1 MLMAI
6 NLLLCIIGFAILIYA
21 ADKLVEGSSNL
32 AMNFGVSK
40 AVVGLTIVAAGTSLP
55 ELVVSIN
62 ASVKGNASL
71 SLGNVVG
78 SNIMNIAMIL
88 GVSALICPIACEKV
102 MVKRDTP
109 LMIGATLLVWFLA
122 YTDKT
127 VSHFEGITLLV
138 LCFAYFIMTY
148 IIGKKEAAE
157 NPEPE
162 EVTDKP
168 RPLNLKNTIFIVG
181 GFIGLVAGAEFL
193 VRGAVEIA
201 QSVGVSDEVIGLTLV
216 AIGTSLPELATSVV
230 AARKGQSAIA
240 VGNVV
245 GSNLFNILAI
255 IGTAATIPL
264 ISDKIAPLAAS
275 DQMLGLH
282 IPIMA
287 VTALAILPIMRTGM
301 KIVRL
306 EGAILLIGYIAY
318 TIMLIQSSGA
328 GVPVG

>member
-1 MLMAI
+1 MAI
-6 NLLLCIIGFAILIYA
+6 NLLLCIIGFVILIYA

-40 AVVGLTIVAAGTSLP
+40 TVVGLTIVAAGTSLP

-88 GVSALICPIACEKV
+88 GVTALICPIACEKV

-109 LMIGATLLVWFLA
+109 LMIGATLLVWFVA

-138 LCFAYFIMTY
+138 LLFAYFIMTY

-168 RPLNLKNTIFIVG
+168 RPSNLKNTIFILG

-201 QSVGVSDEVIGLTLV
+201 QSLGVSDEVIGLTLV
-216 AIGTSLPELATSVV
+216 AIGTSLPELATSIV
-230 AARKGQSAIA
+230 AARKGQSGISI
-240 VGNVV
+240 GNVV
-245 GSNLFNILAI
+245 GSNLFNLLGI
-255 IGTAATIPL
+255 IGTAASIPM
-264 ISDKIAPLAAS
+264 ISDKIAPLTAS

-328 GVPVG
+328 GAPVG